1 MIFLLKGVAE
11 SGFFAGIITYFS
23 LWYCKKQQTMRYAM
37 LVGAAIAAGAIDGV
51 LVRVYKSHER

>member
-1 MIFLLKGVAE
+1 
-11 SGFFAGIITYFS
+11 
-23 LWYCKKQQTMRYAM
+23 MRYAM